1 MKSLNEIFENISKID
16 TEAFENEQKNKAIL
30 ADERRR
36 LENKL
41 KSYRE
46 HHIKEAEEKAK
57 NIYDSIVSDA
67 KKTYELKEKEINEV
81 SGRIKARYQK
91 VEKDIIKRVME
102 TLFLNH

>member
-67 KKTYELKEKEINEV
+67 KKTYELKEKEINEF

>member
-1 MKSLNEIFENISKID
+1 LKSLNEIFENISKID

>member
-1 MKSLNEIFENISKID
+1 LNEIFENISKID